1 MGLIEVD
8 PRQRAYAALAVA
20 IAWYKEIDSEAA
32 MRIVDDAVTVKR
44 EEALTP
50 EIISEAKRKIMK
62 PKTTNFN
69 SFTKKHRVNKYTILK
84 AIGTEMFGEENFIPD
99 EGVISALNIAEI
111 LRKMNKG
118 LKDLQENSEH
128 CNGNNCDKCPLDMDI
143 GDSMTLCEWLMEME
157 FNEKGVPL
165 KRASLALPAIKYDD
179 VLKGK
184 VVPHTYKIYE
194 NVMNEIN
201 EYFNKNK
208 YARKSDFV
216 NRAFMEYARKR
227 KRIEENMC
235 ADK

>member
-44 EEALTP
+44 EGILTP
-50 EIISEAKRKIMK
+50 EIIAEAKDIIINKNTAK
-62 PKTTNFN
+62 FN
-69 SFTKKHRVNKYTILK
+69 SFVMKNRINKYTVLK
-84 AIGTEMFGEENFIPD
+84 EIGLELFDENNFIPD

-118 LKDLQENSEH
+118 LKDLQKNSEQ

-165 KRASLALPAIKYDD
+165 KRASLAVPLIRYDEI
-179 VLKGK
+179 LQGETTTR
-184 VVPHTYKIYE
+184 HYRIFN
-194 NVMNEIN
+194 NVMDKIKPYLENHKKDKMHNIV
-201 EYFNKNK
+201 NKALLD
-208 YARKSDFV
+208 YI
-216 NRAFMEYARKR
+216 EKR